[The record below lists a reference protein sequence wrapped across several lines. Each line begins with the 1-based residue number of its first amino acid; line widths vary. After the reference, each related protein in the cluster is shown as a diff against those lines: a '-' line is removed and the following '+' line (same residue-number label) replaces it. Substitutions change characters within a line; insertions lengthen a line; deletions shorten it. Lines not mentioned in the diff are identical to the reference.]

1 MLTHDYTMRTGDTF
15 FGDWIAVVIGGTPV
29 DLSTGWQ
36 VRAQV
41 RDRST
46 DAKLFDLG
54 IQLGTATINF
64 PTGSSNQ
71 VTVSTARIHIPASA
85 SEAAGPFVGNWDME
99 ISHLTYDNGSL
110 YRRTVDGGSI
120 RSRRDVTRD

>member
-1 MLTHDYTMRTGDTF
+1 MLEHDYTLRTGDTF
-15 FGDWIAVVIGGTPV
+15 HGDWIAVVIGGTPV

-41 RDRST
+41 RDRSS
-46 DAKLFDLG
+46 DVKLFDLG
-54 IQLGTATINF
+54 IQLGTASI
-64 PTGSSNQ
+64 PLGGNQ
-71 VTVSTARIHIPASA
+71 VTVSTVRIHIPAAASA
-85 SEAAGPFVGNWDME
+85 AAGPFVGNWDLE
-99 ISHLTYDNGSL
+99 ISHQTFDNGSL

>member
-1 MLTHDYTMRTGDTF
+1 MESTDYVTKMGDTF
-15 FGDWIAVVIGGTPV
+15 YGRWIAVVIGGTPV

-41 RDRST
+41 RDRSS
-46 DAKLFDLG
+46 DVKLFDLG
-54 IQLGTATINF
+54 IQLGTATI
-64 PTGSSNQ
+64 PLDGNQ
-71 VTVSTARIHIPASA
+71 VTVSTARIYIPAAA

-99 ISHLTYDNGSL
+99 ISHLTFDNGSL

>member
-1 MLTHDYTMRTGDTF
+1 MLTHDYSLRTGDTF

-41 RDRST
+41 RDRSS
-46 DAKLFDLG
+46 DEKLFDLG
-54 IQLGTATINF
+54 IQLGTATI
-64 PTGSSNQ
+64 PLDGSQ
-71 VTVSTARIHIPASA
+71 TTVSTVRVHIPASA

-99 ISHLTYDNGSL
+99 ISHPTFDNGSV